1 MRILG
6 ELRNQPLMNGS
17 NTLEL
22 NRATMNEAI
31 QYWLNA
37 TQMKARVEVSEVT
50 FQSSGNGKFY
60 VAFKPEDKAEEVA

>member
-1 MRILG
+1 
-6 ELRNQPLMNGS
+6 
-17 NTLEL
+17 
-22 NRATMNEAI
+22 MNEAI